1 MSNNIY
7 SVLWRYNRYPWI
19 VSPSYKILK
28 NGRKIRSNSREI
40 HPRIWTLSL
49 RSEWVSLLLHSC
61 SERKLQLLD
70 WCLTPT
76 LPGTTHP
83 SLDHCP
89 TPSPGPSTP
98 AQDLP
103 TNPGSSTLL
112 WNTYPAL
119 DHLLCPGQPTLSW
132 INHPTLD
139 HLPCPG
145 STTTSWTT
153 YPALDPPLCSGTH
166 THTRPR
172 SPTLPWTTPVSF
184 FKPSIEV
191 NSLFCVY
198 YFIFDVQT

>member
-7 SVLWRYNRYPWI
+7 SVLWHYNRYPWI
-19 VSPSYKILK
+19 MSPSYKILK
-28 NGRKIRSNSREI
+28 NGRKIRSNSWEI
-40 HPRIWTLSL
+40 HPRIRTLSL

-89 TPSPGPSTP
+89 TSSPGPSTP
-98 AQDLP
+98 P
-103 TNPGSSTLL
+103 ETS
-112 WNTYPAL
+112 
-119 DHLLCPGQPTLSW
+119 QPTLDQARCSGT
-132 INHPTLD
+132 PTLPWTTYFALD
-139 HLPCPG
+139 NPPCPG
-145 STTTSWTT
+145 STTPPWTT
-153 YPALDPPLCSGTH
+153 YPALDQLPHHGPPTLPWTHPSAQEHTH

-184 FKPSIEV
+184 FKPIEV
-191 NSLFCVY
+191 NSSFCVY